1 MSSTTIERFAGWLST
16 VERYFAGSV
25 PILMTGL
32 YALNIFVRT
41 AFPTFASS
49 FAWID
54 EAARYMMVWVVFIT
68 AGIALEV
75 GRHVSVNIA
84 HDYMPPGLLSPLF
97 KVIDVENIL
106 RVALQGFVAAL
117 VVGRPVGL
125 AAAHVVEKDYPI
137 VVLER
142 RGDEAPHRLVA
153 AEAVGE
159 EHHLLAAAV
168 DGHMVPLADRLVRL
182 HTRLIMIVAAAG
194 DEA

>member
-1 MSSTTIERFAGWLST
+1 MNNSRKDSVGRRIERFAGWLST

-25 PILMTGL
+25 LILMTGL

-54 EAARYMMVWVVFIT
+54 EAARYMMVWVVFIA

-97 KVIDVENIL
+97 KVIDV
-106 RVALQGFVAAL
+106 VGFVLSVGVAWFSFNLAM
-117 VVGRPVGL
+117 VVAGTGQVSPTLGVPTAILYFAPCVGFVSLAFRYFLQMVGL
-125 AAAHVVEKDYPI
+125 RDM
-137 VVLER
+137 R
-142 RGDEAPHRLVA
+142 RDPKRPAWLGS
-153 AEAVGE
+153 
-159 EHHLLAAAV
+159 
-168 DGHMVPLADRLVRL
+168 GH
-182 HTRLIMIVAAAG
+182 I
-194 DEA
+194 